1 MKHNIR
7 LIDFFNKQEK
17 IIIIT
22 SFTFFSLLGAYISFT
37 NYTSGLFFLI
47 FSFIPVLGI
56 FIYKSKK
63 LLIEVIRITEN
74 NGVSRLNYEYWNIK
88 DVRKLDRKFFWRKN
102 NKLIVIGHERKTG
115 FSYINPFIKPLPIV
129 TTGHI
134 KRSSIQDS
142 TDELMIPDKTSLKEA
157 VILGGTFLLC
167 GGLAIL
173 NYAMFNNML
182 EKL

>member
-88 DVRKLDRKFFWRKN
+88 DVRKLDR
-102 NKLIVIGHERKTG
+102 
-115 FSYINPFIKPLPIV
+115 
-129 TTGHI
+129 
-134 KRSSIQDS
+134 
-142 TDELMIPDKTSLKEA
+142 
-157 VILGGTFLLC
+157 
-167 GGLAIL
+167 
-173 NYAMFNNML
+173 
-182 EKL
+182 